1 LIFTESFRRW
11 RCPWNLALPTWKCG
25 SSGQV
30 VGYGRA

>member
-11 RCPWNLALPTWKCG
+11 RCPRDLALPAWTRG

-30 VGYGRA
+30 VWYGRA